1 MYRYEQRKE
10 PCVVL
15 VWHRDRSRRHMHS
28 ALQPHSRPIAF
39 ADIALADRQLNRGL
53 DRFFSFFEVRRIAA
67 GRSTSIFWDGSDD
80 RIDPDAPRV
89 VIVEPPTG
97 EATPHHEDHL
107 GSEGLDQGQNIA
119 HSRHVSDRNHAER
132 TWAEQS

>member
-53 DRFFSFFEVRRIAA
+53 DRFFSFLKYAESPRADPRRSSGMVRMIE
-67 GRSTSIFWDGSDD
+67 SIQ
-80 RIDPDAPRV
+80 
-89 VIVEPPTG
+89 
-97 EATPHHEDHL
+97 TPL
-107 GSEGLDQGQNIA
+107 
-119 HSRHVSDRNHAER
+119 V
-132 TWAEQS
+132 W